1 MVAVTVPANVSFLF
15 VRPTMEGLEDGCSPV
30 FAPTWRAAKEQR
42 KRMPPTSQEKDSFMT
57 ITRLLAAAL
66 CVTGPFACFAYGDNI
81 NGQAAY
87 VSFSVPGATQGTFP
101 MSINSSMTVTGY
113 FIVSSTETDGFLR
126 DADGTVTT
134 LAIPG
139 AVLTVPESINSAG
152 DVTGFY
158 QLAAGL
164 PHGFLRYAGGR
175 VVTFDLPGGIQDPSS
190 APEVFPTS
198 AQPVS
203 INNFDE
209 VAGTYLLV
217 TRLNAFFRS
226 ASGVYT
232 GQISFGRETAATAI
246 NASGS
251 MVGYATDEGGPV
263 EYTGFV
269 AHPDGYSATITVPLP
284 PAQEYGCKSE
294 VLPDGINAG
303 GTIAGWYYNTCYNTA
318 GVFTMSPDGV
328 FTTFQTPGLL
338 VASPVLNGTGPHSIS
353 IDQAGDIAGSYTDAN
368 GVQHGFVRNPYGTLT
383 SFDPPEG
390 KQTIATSISDAGT
403 VTGWYQYNAGGGP
416 PVGFIR
422 VP

>member
-1 MVAVTVPANVSFLF
+1 
-15 VRPTMEGLEDGCSPV
+15 
-30 FAPTWRAAKEQR
+30 
-42 KRMPPTSQEKDSFMT
+42 MT
-57 ITRLLAAAL
+57 IVRFLAAAW
-66 CVTGPFACFAYGDNI
+66 CVLSPFSLSSYAANI
-81 NGQAAY
+81 NGEATY
-87 VSFSVPGATQGTFP
+87 VSFSVPGAIQGTFP
-101 MSINSSMTVTGY
+101 MSINASMTVTGY
-113 FIVSSTETDGFLR
+113 YNPSSTETRGFLR
-126 DADGTVTT
+126 DPDGTFTT
-134 LAIPG
+134 FAIPG
-139 AVLTVPESINSAG
+139 AVLTVPESINTAG

-158 QLAAGL
+158 QLPAGL
-164 PHGFLRYAGGR
+164 SQGFLRYAGGR
-175 VVTFDLPGGIQDPSS
+175 IVTFDLSGGMQDPFSP
-190 APEVFPTS
+190 PEVFPMS

-203 INNFDE
+203 INNFDD
-209 VAGTYLLV
+209 VAGTYLFV

-251 MVGYATDEGGPV
+251 VVGYATDEGGPV

-303 GTIAGWYYNTCYNTA
+303 GTIAGWYYNTCYNTP

-338 VASPVLNGTGPHSIS
+338 VASPVLSGTGPHSIS

-390 KQTIATSISDAGT
+390 KQTIATSISDAGA
-403 VTGWYQYNAGGGP
+403 VAGWYQYNAGGGP